1 MLGYAAAGNMVF
13 WFVAARAS
21 AQPEPTPQP
30 EASRT
35 TTTTPEPSLPTTPP
49 PAPPASATTD
59 SLTFELHGGAYIWL
73 YGPLL
78 DGANAD
84 LSLYFANLVMDANYK
99 PFDVH
104 GTVVET
110 GFHFEPRFRDT
121 KLRSYFGSNVWV
133 QEAYGH
139 AGAGPVV
146 VKAGKVYTRFGK
158 FWDNSFYGNLPY
170 FDGLKLS
177 PDLGVSAEIA
187 ASQKQPFRFNA
198 YAQYFVNDGVTN
210 GSLPNRDTV
219 SVTGARKRNELVARV
234 EPAYFFSE
242 DASIGLGLSA
252 QYFQADL
259 PAPIGEQ
266 GVTRLGA
273 DVTLSPVKGLSIY
286 ADYAWQ
292 HGQHVTDYPMPGAA
306 SRHNHYLLTGAEYI
320 TKWRVTGRFN
330 LSYVDYSDLAVTE
343 ILYEPG
349 LVLKIHDHMSVI
361 GEYVYWSRDQASM
374 TTKVDHSVNLILYA
388 SF

>member
-1 MLGYAAAGNMVF
+1 MLLC
-13 WFVAARAS
+13 FVATSVADAGDAPS
-21 AQPEPTPQP
+21 APAEPP
-30 EASRT
+30 
-35 TTTTPEPSLPTTPP
+35 TPP
-49 PAPPASATTD
+49 PPIPAPVGPAPPPPALGATNG
-59 SLTFELHGGAYIWL
+59 LTLELHGGAYLWL
-73 YGPLL
+73 YEPLL
-78 DGANAD
+78 DGAKAD
-84 LSLYFANLVMDANYK
+84 LSLYFANLVVDANYTAI
-99 PFDVH
+99 DVQ
-104 GTVVET
+104 GTAVKT

-139 AGAGPVV
+139 ADIGSVV
-146 VKAGKVYTRFGK
+146 VKAGKVYGRFGK

-177 PDLGVSAEIA
+177 PDLGISAEIS
-187 ASQKQPFRFNA
+187 ASPSSALRLNA
-198 YAQYFVNDGVTN
+198 YAQYFFNDGVTN

-219 SVTGARKRNELVARV
+219 SVAGARKRNEVIARV
-234 EPAYFFSE
+234 EPTYAIND
-242 DASIGLGLSA
+242 DASVSLGLSA

-259 PAPIGEQ
+259 PAPVGEQ

-292 HGQHVTDYPMPGAA
+292 HGQHVTDYPSPGAA
-306 SRHNHYLLTGAEYI
+306 SRRTHYLLTGVEYV
-320 TKWRVTGRFN
+320 TKWRLTGRFN

-343 ILYEPG
+343 VLYQPG
-349 LVLKIHDHMSVI
+349 LVLKVHDHMSLI
-361 GEYVYWSRDQASM
+361 AEYVYWNRDQATSSA
-374 TTKVDHSVNLILYA
+374 KVDHSVNFILNA